1 MSLEHTETVICPKCS
16 KRNQI
21 KVWQTLNGD
30 LDPDAKQQLI
40 EGTLFRF
47 KCQRCCHVSNL
58 NYELLYHDMKHQA
71 MVYYVSLHSIEE
83 INDMINA
90 TEETLRGGMSGYRVR
105 IATSQETLREKAMI
119 FESGLDD
126 RIVEIMKLF
135 VLSNA
140 RDKFPEA
147 IIEDVYFSLIRYD
160 ELVFELVGAKTLGAN
175 IPIALY
181 KKLREDY
188 KAKLELVSNI
198 ERMINLEWAVNFI
211 K

>member
-1 MSLEHTETVICPKCS
+1 MSLEHTETVICPKCN
-16 KRNQI
+16 KQNQI

-30 LDPDAKQQLI
+30 LDPDAKQQLLK
-40 EGTLFRF
+40 GTLFRF
-47 KCQRCCHVSNL
+47 KCRKCCQLSNL

-83 INDMINA
+83 VNDQINA
-90 TEETLRGGMSGYRVR
+90 TQETLRGGMSSYRVR
-105 IATSQETLREKAMI
+105 IVTSQETLREKAMI

-126 RIVEIMKLF
+126 RVVEIMKLF

-147 IIEDVYFSLIRYD
+147 IIENVFFSLIRNED
-160 ELVFELVGAKTLGAN
+160 LVFELTGTKALGAN
-175 IPIALY
+175 IPIAVY
-181 KKLREDY
+181 IKLREDF
-188 KAKLELVSNI
+188 KAKLELVGNI
-198 ERMINLEWAVNFI
+198 ERMVNLEWAVNFI